1 MAAID
6 PSLNTVKEKTFIYA
20 KFAFAMAVDEKLPKT
35 QSTLIDEN
43 LMTKMGLKPMKVMC
57 QRFSYGGV
65 QTRIVAETRFTA
77 QTVLNGIQTGNSF
90 LKALVV
96 RDLNHLY
103 GVDAVAGGKL
113 YARLSSTKDDD
124 SYMSS
129 TQNSQKLPGKK
140 KVHEMIDDTREPD
153 RTSDVPASNS
163 SRTPS
168 LPCKPATPPPRSR
181 RSSCS
186 SPSASTSSGTTVSIV
201 VVEPRSPQ
209 PIGRYINTDVFDY
222 YDQMAIGKDDD
233 EEMWTN
239 QSFIVENRFLSCDP
253 NPNIRKKGRD
263 KHAFCNDA
271 IQEIFDDDE
280 EMWTNQSFIVEN
292 RFVTGDPNPHI
303 WKKGH
308 NEHAFMKSILS
319 PQEMMPPNKR
329 KKPRLW
335 TLGTP

>member
-43 LMTKMGLKPMKVMC
+43 IMIKMGLKPMKVMC

-113 YARLSSTKDDD
+113 YTRLSSTKDDD

-129 TQNSQKLPGKK
+129 TQNSHKLPGKK
-140 KVHEMIDDTREPD
+140 KVHEMIDDACE
-153 RTSDVPASNS
+153 SDITVAAVPASSS
-163 SRTPS
+163 SRIPS
-168 LPCKPATPPPRSR
+168 LP
-181 RSSCS
+181 
-186 SPSASTSSGTTVSIV
+186 
-201 VVEPRSPQ
+201 
-209 PIGRYINTDVFDY
+209 
-222 YDQMAIGKDDD
+222 
-233 EEMWTN
+233 
-239 QSFIVENRFLSCDP
+239 
-253 NPNIRKKGRD
+253 
-263 KHAFCNDA
+263 
-271 IQEIFDDDE
+271 
-280 EMWTNQSFIVEN
+280 
-292 RFVTGDPNPHI
+292 
-303 WKKGH
+303 
-308 NEHAFMKSILS
+308 
-319 PQEMMPPNKR
+319 
-329 KKPRLW
+329 
-335 TLGTP
+335 